1 MMRTK
6 TTRQCDYSLTQWTS
20 LGWQQNKGSLGTKTA
35 WPNTTTLGS
44 ITETSKLETLF
55 LERSW
60 APLGTL
66 PKGNSAPIGKDLTEL
81 HRGRER
87 ALTTWRCQ
95 KDRNCH
101 TRGTPSTYESITS
114 RSGNTKTNLFYLQQI
129 LVLLLSF
136 IIYFSYFIIYF
147 SFLQRYLF
155 LVLSPK
161 GRIWFQKYFYLQ
173 MHGNK
178 RSLFEI
184 AEVSILE
191 IYGLKSTEVDN

>member
-6 TTRQCDYSLTQWTS
+6 TTRQCDYNSTQWTS
-20 LGWQQNKGSLGTKTA
+20 SGHQQNKGSLGTRIA

-44 ITETSKLETLF
+44 DTETSKLEILF

-60 APLGTL
+60 TPLGIL
-66 PKGNSAPIGKDLTEL
+66 PKGNSALVGKDLTEL
-81 HRGRER
+81 RHGRGKT
-87 ALTTWRCQ
+87 LTIWRHQ
-95 KDRNCH
+95 KDKSCH
-101 TRGTPSTYESITS
+101 THGTLSTYESITS
-114 RSGNTKTNLFYLQQI
+114 RSGNMKTNLFYFQQI

-136 IIYFSYFIIYF
+136 IIYFSF
-147 SFLQRYLF
+147 SQQYLF
-155 LVLSPK
+155 FVLSPK
-161 GRIWFQKYFYLQ
+161 GRIWFQNYFYLQ

-184 AEVSILE
+184 AKVSILE